1 MTTTNRGVTA
11 ATLAALALATAGCS
25 ATEAAAPEPTSTAE
39 TAIDYLYYDLP
50 ELVASADRIVEGTVV
65 STSSVTVYPTVEEGD
80 DPLLNPM
87 SDATQEEREQAR
99 LEGAIAGTEVV
110 IDVTATR
117 KGDSDSRITLMQ
129 TGGVLDG
136 VLYRS
141 DSAPLLVEGEDYLLF
156 LSEGDRPST
165 LGGGA
170 GTYTVDDDEYL
181 AMASHAPVERLSAEE
196 LDRLLG

>member
-1 MTTTNRGVTA
+1 MTTTTRGVTA
-11 ATLAALALATAGCS
+11 ATLAALTLATAACS
-25 ATEAAAPEPTSTAE
+25 ATEAPAPEPTSTAE
-39 TAIDYLYYDLP
+39 TAVDYLYYDLP

-141 DSAPLLVEGEDYLLF
+141 DSAPLLVAGEDYLLF

-181 AMASHAPVERLSAEE
+181 AMASHAPVERLSTEE